1 MNADLESLLRTD
13 RRIWRGKGGHNAS
26 FPVVASGFAA
36 LDRLLPG
43 GGWPYPALI
52 EILAP
57 AWGIGELSLLL
68 PAMRQLNR
76 DGRWLIWIAPP
87 FVPYA
92 PALAGQG
99 LDLQRTL
106 VVDIPDSDTD
116 RWWSM
121 EKLLRHPGAG
131 LVMAWPQR
139 IQPVVLRRLQLAAEE
154 GGTIGVLFHGL
165 HGGSTPAAL
174 RLAVAPADDG
184 LEVRVLKARGG
195 WVGGMLNLGPIDLG
209 FVADASEQSNHVG

>member
-13 RRIWRGKGGHNAS
+13 RRIWRGKGGPKAS
-26 FPVVASGFAA
+26 FPVIASGFAE

-57 AWGIGELSLLL
+57 VWGIGELSLLL

-76 DGRWLIWIAPP
+76 DGRWLVWIAPP
-87 FVPYA
+87 FAPYA
-92 PALAGQG
+92 PALARQG
-99 LDLQRTL
+99 LDLRRTL

-139 IQPVVLRRLQLAAEE
+139 VQPVMLRRLQLAAEE
-154 GGTIGVLFHGL
+154 GGTIGVLFHGQ
-165 HGGSTPAAL
+165 HAGSTVAAL
-174 RLAVAPADDG
+174 RLALAPTEGG

-195 WVGGMLNLGPIDLG
+195 WAGGAVRLG
-209 FVADASEQSNHVG
+209 FG

>member
-13 RRIWRGKGGHNAS
+13 RRIWRGNGGPKAS
-26 FPVVASGFAA
+26 FPVITSGFPK
-36 LDRLLPG
+36 LDQLLPG

-57 AWGIGELSLLL
+57 VWGIGELSLLL

-76 DGRWLIWIAPP
+76 EGRWLVWIAPP

-92 PALAGQG
+92 PALSGQG
-99 LDLQRTL
+99 LDLRRTL

-139 IQPVVLRRLQLAAEE
+139 VQPVVLRRLQLAAEE
-154 GGTIGVLFHGL
+154 GGTIGVLFHGQ
-165 HGGSTPAAL
+165 HAGSTVAAL
-174 RLAVAPADDG
+174 RLALAPAEGG

-195 WVGGMLNLGPIDLG
+195 WAGGVVRLG
-209 FVADASEQSNHVG
+209 FG

>member
-13 RRIWRGKGGHNAS
+13 CRIWRGKGGPNAS
-26 FPVVASGFAA
+26 FPVITSGFAA

-43 GGWPYPALI
+43 GGWPCPALI
-52 EILAP
+52 EILAS

-76 DGRWLIWIAPP
+76 DGRWLVWIAPP
-87 FVPYA
+87 FMPYA

-99 LDLQRTL
+99 LDLKRTL
-106 VVDIPDSDTD
+106 VIDIPDSDTD

-121 EKLLRHPGAG
+121 ERLLRHPGAG

-139 IQPVVLRRLQLAAEE
+139 IQPVVLRRLQLAAEQ
-154 GGTIGVLFHGL
+154 GGTIGVLFHGPRD
-165 HGGSTPAAL
+165 GSTPAAL

-184 LEVRVLKARGG
+184 LDVRILKARGG
-195 WVGGMLNLGPIDLG
+195 WAGGAVRLRLG
-209 FVADASEQSNHVG
+209 